1 MTTQVALETKLDSG
15 AVDKLR
21 TDLLAVQD
29 SDVVLDGSAVEQL
42 GGLCLELLMSVR
54 HLWAAAGHSVTIENP
69 SEQMLDDLGR
79 FGLTHDDFKGRPA

>member
-1 MTTQVALETKLDSG
+1 MTKQVALETKLDSA

-29 SDVVLDGSAVEQL
+29 SDVALDGSAVEHI

-54 HLWAAAGHSVTIENP
+54 HLWGATGHTVTIENP
-69 SEQMLDDLGR
+69 SERMLDDLGR

>member
-1 MTTQVALETKLDSG
+1 MTKQVALETKLDS
-15 AVDKLR
+15 AAADKLR
-21 TDLLAVQD
+21 TDLLGAQD
-29 SDVVLDGSAVEQL
+29 SDVVLDGSAVEQV

-54 HLWAAAGHSVTIENP
+54 HLWAASGHAVTIENP

>member
-1 MTTQVALETKLDSG
+1 MTKQVALETKLDSA

-29 SDVVLDGSAVEQL
+29 GDVVLDGSAVEQV
-42 GGLCLELLMSVR
+42 GGVCLELIMSVR
-54 HLWAAAGHSVTIENP
+54 HLWGIAGHTVTIENP

-79 FGLTHDDFKGRPA
+79 FGLTHEDFKGRPA